1 MAYKGFPNTG
11 NCCRNKVTSELPS
24 LAYPLVLTMS
34 PAAHQT
40 DDCYTIADFEIGK
53 RLFTTHMAVKLVVA
67 SPEGREIGSLS
78 QLDALIT
85 GYDFEEA
92 IAALVKAGLDV
103 PRTTLVCDETYEDVL
118 YKIIG
123 RTRLGDSDSKESFP
137 TLMNQL
143 PLLDLSTDGVN
154 LTATANTQRVA
165 NGLNLSPPG
174 SEADN
179 WKYTCRLWEDAQ
191 GTGEEPKVAEACI
204 SNFPTK
210 FRITIRYRGVEAS
223 GEGRNKKTA
232 RHIAAKR
239 VCEKL
244 NLRLSL

>member
-1 MAYKGFPNTG
+1 MAYKAFPNTG
-11 NCCRNKVTSELPS
+11 NCRRNKVLSQLPS
-24 LAYPLVLTMS
+24 LANPLVLKMS
-34 PAAHQT
+34 PAAHQI

-53 RLFTTHMAVKLVVA
+53 RLFTTHMAVQLVVA

-92 IAALVKAGLDV
+92 IATLVKAGLDV
-103 PRTTLVCDETYEDVL
+103 PRTNLVCDETYEDVL

-123 RTRLGDSDSKESFP
+123 RTRLGDSKESFP
-137 TLMNQL
+137 TLLGQL
-143 PLLDLSTDGVN
+143 PLLDLSTDGVD
-154 LTATANTQRVA
+154 LTVTATTQRVA

-191 GTGEEPKVAEACI
+191 GTGEEPKVEEACI
-204 SNFPTK
+204 SNFPPR
-210 FRITIRYRGVEAS
+210 FRITIRYCGVEAS

-232 RHIAAKR
+232 RHLAARR
-239 VCEKL
+239 VCERLK
-244 NLRLSL
+244 LRLSL